1 MATTDKAMSIVT
13 AAVLVTVACAHHIPT
28 SGNETDTSS
37 DTTVPCGI
45 FFFIIYGPL
54 YGLVCA
60 FGLIGNSL
68 SFAVLHKYTC
78 GNVGTYL
85 LKALALMDNL
95 FLATAAGVQMY
106 LAMAMYFD
114 LSTQL
119 EPIYPAFQ
127 TYAWPLTHIIQMCTV
142 WMMVLVAGN
151 RYVAVCRPLEAP
163 RLCTKHNVQ
172 LEIAIMA
179 SAVVVFNIPRFFE
192 YRYVTENVTEIDTN
206 NVTVSHEES
215 VNVGLTSL
223 RIYNILYENI
233 SYCLFVFL
241 LPLLILIFFNV
252 HLMHDLKV
260 ARRCRKAMTSR
271 SSNDENNITLVMII
285 IIIVFIV
292 CQTPATINQI
302 LFYIVHD
309 MQASTCTPYKQ
320 YYHVSNLLITMNSSL
335 NFVIYCL
342 FRRQFQHQLWMLF
355 GRRRCAPPGTA
366 RNYFT
371 QTEHLAMHVRGSYLR
386 GSVNRNTTVLR
397 SDNSS
402 DCYTSHVHSSN
413 NSANGNFV

>member
-1 MATTDKAMSIVT
+1 MAATDKALAVVT
-13 AAVLVTVACAHHIPT
+13 AAVLVTIARAGDVPT
-28 SGNETDTSS
+28 PGNITDTSPE
-37 DTTVPCGI
+37 TTVPCGI

-106 LAMAMYFD
+106 LAMAMYFE
-114 LSTQL
+114 LSI

-127 TYAWPLTHIIQMCTV
+127 TYAWPLTHIVQMCTV

-151 RYVAVCRPLEAP
+151 RYIAVCRPLEAP

-192 YRYVTENVTEIDTN
+192 YRYVTVNATETAN
-206 NVTVSHEES
+206 NVTVYREES
-215 VNVGLTSL
+215 KNVGLTSL
-223 RIYNILYENI
+223 HIYNILYENV

-241 LPLLILIFFNV
+241 LPLLVLIFFNV

-271 SSNDENNITLVMII
+271 STNDENNITLVMVI

-302 LFYIVHD
+302 LFYIVSDVH
-309 MQASTCTPYKQ
+309 ASACTPYEQ

-342 FRRQFQHQLWMLF
+342 FRRQFQAQLCILF
-355 GRRRCAPPGTA
+355 GRGRYVTPRNAR

-371 QTEHLAMHVRGSYLR
+371 QTEHLAMHVRGGYLR
-386 GSVNRNTTVLR
+386 ASVSRNA
-397 SDNSS
+397 NSS
-402 DCYTSHVHSSN
+402 DCYVSHMQSSSN
-413 NSANGNFV
+413 SGANGNFV

>member
-1 MATTDKAMSIVT
+1 
-13 AAVLVTVACAHHIPT
+13 
-28 SGNETDTSS
+28 
-37 DTTVPCGI
+37 

-68 SFAVLHKYTC
+68 SFAVLHKYTG

-95 FLATAAGVQMY
+95 FLATAAGIQMY
-106 LAMAMYFD
+106 LAMAMYFN
-114 LSTQL
+114 LRTQL

-127 TYAWPLTHIIQMCTV
+127 TYAWPLAHIVQMCTV

-151 RYVAVCRPLEAP
+151 RYFAVCRPLDAP
-163 RLCTKHNVQ
+163 RLCTRHNVQ
-172 LEIAIMA
+172 LEIMIMA
-179 SAVVVFNIPRFFE
+179 SAVCVFNIPRFFE
-192 YRYVTENVTEIDTN
+192 YRYVTHNVTTIDEN
-206 NVTVSHEES
+206 NITSWDERSE
-215 VNVGLTSL
+215 NVGLTSL
-223 RIYNILYENI
+223 HLYNILYENV

-252 HLMHDLKV
+252 NLMHDLKV
-260 ARRCRKAMTSR
+260 AQRSRKAMTSR

-302 LFYIVHD
+302 LYYIIDDAHTT
-309 MQASTCTPYKQ
+309 TCTPYKQ

-342 FRRQFQHQLWMLF
+342 FRRQFQHQLCQLF
-355 GRRRCAPPGTA
+355 GR
-366 RNYFT
+366 
-371 QTEHLAMHVRGSYLR
+371 
-386 GSVNRNTTVLR
+386 
-397 SDNSS
+397 
-402 DCYTSHVHSSN
+402 
-413 NSANGNFV
+413 

>member
-1 MATTDKAMSIVT
+1 MTTRHQVVIVT
-13 AAVLVTVACAHHIPT
+13 MTIALVTVVGADDTPT
-28 SGNETDTSS
+28 PTNASNTTEGNSS
-37 DTTVPCGI
+37 STVPCGI

-95 FLATAAGVQMY
+95 FLVTAAVVQMY
-106 LAMAMYFD
+106 LAMAMYFN
-114 LSTQL
+114 LHEQL
-119 EPIYPAFQ
+119 EVIYPTVQ
-127 TYAWPLTHIIQMCTV
+127 TFGWPLAHIIQMCTV

-151 RYVAVCRPLEAP
+151 RYFAVCRPLDAP

-172 LEIAIMA
+172 LEIMVMA
-179 SAVVVFNIPRFFE
+179 SAVCVYNIPRFFE
-192 YRYVTENVTEIDTN
+192 YRSVTRNVTTVDEN
-206 NVTVSHEES
+206 NVTSWAVETED
-215 VNVGLTSL
+215 VGLTSIHL
-223 RIYNILYENI
+223 YNILYENV

-260 ARRCRKAMTSR
+260 AQRSRKAMTSR

-285 IIIVFIV
+285 IVIVFTV

-302 LFYIVHD
+302 LYYINIEDTH
-309 MQASTCTPYKQ
+309 SEECTPYKQ

-342 FRRQFQHQLWMLF
+342 FRRQFQHQLCMLF
-355 GRRRCAPPGTA
+355 GRRCGRPLPL
-366 RNYFT
+366 RNYS
-371 QTEHLAMHVRGSYLR
+371 QTESLSMHIRGYGQDSVRSTALLRTTENLNNTCPSHLHSG
-386 GSVNRNTTVLR
+386 RNNHCHYV
-397 SDNSS
+397 
-402 DCYTSHVHSSN
+402 
-413 NSANGNFV
+413 